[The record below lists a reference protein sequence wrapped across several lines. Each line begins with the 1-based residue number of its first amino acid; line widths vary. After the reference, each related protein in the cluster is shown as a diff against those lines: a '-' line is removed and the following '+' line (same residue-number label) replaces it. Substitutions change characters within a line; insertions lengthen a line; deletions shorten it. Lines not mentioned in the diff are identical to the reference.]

1 MFKTQLA
8 IALCVLSSGSAH
20 AVSVSP
26 AAIVYTGNE
35 ETGVLNIDNSE
46 GTTAVTYRISALEVT
61 VSGGTQVRTQ
71 SDKIRFAPALVTVQ
85 PGKSQA
91 VRFLRGDLGATE
103 QVYRVK
109 MTQQLDP
116 ALKTVQT
123 PVHQDL
129 SWIWRPEGAQPRLS
143 ARWDSN
149 GWTVSNTGNA
159 TAQLVSPTA
168 GGKVVPGLLD
178 YVLPGETRTFKLDL
192 PREVVRATV
201 NGKITEITDK

>member
-35 ETGVLNIDNSE
+35 KSGVLNIDNSD

-61 VSGGTQVRTQ
+61 VNGGTQVRTQ
-71 SDKIRFAPALVTVQ
+71 SNNIRFAPALVTVQ

-91 VRFLRGDLGATE
+91 VRFLRSDLGSAE

-109 MTQQLDP
+109 MTQQVDP
-116 ALKTVQT
+116 ALKIVQT

-129 SWIWRPEGAQPRLS
+129 SWIWRPEGAQPRLK

-192 PREVVRATV
+192 PREAVRATV
-201 NGKITEITDK
+201 NGKVTEITD